1 MKNLIEEKR
10 IYVVVAGTIQ
20 VPDGKGKKTVVQP
33 AGRQIAQACHVV
45 SSLRH
50 EYPSKDPLN
59 IFKAY
64 TTIILQ
70 ARDSAELQ
78 HVWFLL
84 YKKKLAPV
92 GFWDT
97 NPEYGAGEWLTPVAA
112 TAVAAF
118 ATKKQVVGI
127 LDYLP
132 MWGAQ

>member
-10 IYVVVAGTIQ
+10 IYVVVPGTIQ
-20 VPDGKGKKTVVQP
+20 VPANGGGKKTVVQP

-45 SSLRH
+45 SRLRH

-84 YKKKLAPV
+84 YKKKLDPV

-97 NPEYGAGEWLTPVAA
+97 NPEYGAGSRA
-112 TAVAAF
+112 TAMAAF

>member
-10 IYVVVAGTIQ
+10 IYVVVPGTIQ

-45 SSLRH
+45 SRLRH
-50 EYPSKDPLN
+50 GQPSKDP

-70 ARDSAELQ
+70 ARDSAEMH
-78 HVWFLL
+78 HVWLL
-84 YKKKLAPV
+84 LHKNLLRKKKPAPV

-97 NPEYGAGEWLTPVAA
+97 NPEYGAGSWP
-112 TAVAAF
+112 TAMAAF
-118 ATKKQVVGI
+118 ATKKEVVGI